1 MDIFLL
7 ILGGCLMFLGLVGS
21 FLPVLPGPFTG
32 WLGLLVLHLTNAIPM
47 NWTFLGITLAIA
59 LFIWILDYII
69 PAMGT
74 KKFGGSRSGAI
85 GTTVGLLIG
94 LFSPI
99 PFGFI
104 IGAFVGAFIGEMM
117 HDSKDAK
124 RAIRASF
131 GSFLGFL
138 FSTTVK
144 FLVSLVFFVFFICK
158 AYDYWHQLIA

>member
-7 ILGGCLMFLGLVGS
+7 ILGVCLMGLGLVGS
-21 FLPVLPGPFTG
+21 FLPILPGPFTG
-32 WLGLLVLHLTNAIPM
+32 WLGLLVLHLTKAIPQD
-47 NWTFLGITLAIA
+47 WTFLGITLAIA
-59 LFIWILDYII
+59 LLIWVLDYII

-74 KKFGGSRSGAI
+74 KKFGGTKSGAI
-85 GTTVGLLIG
+85 GTTIGLIIG

-104 IGAFVGAFIGEMM
+104 IGAFVGAFIGEMT
-117 HDSKDAK
+117 HDSKDTT
-124 RAIRASF
+124 RALKASF

-144 FLVSLVFFVFFICK
+144 FLVSLVFLVLFINK
-158 AYDYWHQLIA
+158 AYQNWEALIG